1 MNLCLQIENI
11 EPDKT
16 FLVNLRELRNLLTGD
31 TLDAVAIEVKNRLNL
46 TTVGQQIANKLASG
60 GKIRLVIKSILII
73 GAHLSQTRE
82 FRDFLEDILTK
93 VKSTEKLLFIIQKFN
108 FIIFDIYIYII
119 HRSVIFSRK
128 LG

>member
-93 VKSTEKLLFIIQKFN
+93 VKSTEMLLFIIQKFN
-108 FIIFDIYIYII
+108 FSMYNIYVI

-128 LG
+128 LD

>member
-46 TTVGQQIANKLASG
+46 TAAGQQIANKLASG

-93 VKSTEKLLFIIQKFN
+93 VKSAEILLFIFQK
-108 FIIFDIYIYII
+108 Y
-119 HRSVIFSRK
+119 V
-128 LG
+128 